1 MDKLDVEI
9 MLEQIARN
17 HSAIINLSLI
27 LGKLVQPEDRKVFGP
42 MMKELL
48 KSNYEL
54 QHQIGWKFPELHPD
68 YLGLENFATLR
79 KKYEIP
85 ELPVKMPSQEDIEK
99 AKNQWEK
106 IQNRIKR

>member
-1 MDKLDVEI
+1 MDKDDIEI

-17 HSAIINLSLI
+17 HTAIINLSYI
-27 LGKLVQPEDRKVFGP
+27 LGKLVKVEDRKLFGP
-42 MMKELL
+42 MLKELL

-68 YLGLENFATLR
+68 YLGLENFAAVR

-85 ELPVKMPSQEDIEK
+85 DMPVKTPTQDDIDS
-99 AKNQWEK
+99 AKKQWQK

>member
-1 MDKLDVEI
+1 MDKDDIEI

-17 HSAIINLSLI
+17 HVATINLSYI
-27 LGKLVQPEDRKVFGP
+27 LGKLVPVEDRKVFGP
-42 MMKELL
+42 MLKELL
-48 KSNYEL
+48 KSNYDL

-68 YLGLENFATLR
+68 YLGLENFAALR

-85 ELPVKMPSQEDIEK
+85 ELPVKMPTQDDIAT
-99 AKNQWEK
+99 AKEQWQK